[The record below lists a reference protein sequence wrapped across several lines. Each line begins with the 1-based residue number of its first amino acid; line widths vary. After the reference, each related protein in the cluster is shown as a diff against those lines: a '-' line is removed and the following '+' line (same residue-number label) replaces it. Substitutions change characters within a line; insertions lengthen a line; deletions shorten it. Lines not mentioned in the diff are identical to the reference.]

1 MAKID
6 EIKEILN
13 SLRVAM
19 SIAFGIFV
27 LVVGKIVSLY
37 SANVIDE
44 IFWAGIVISVVIL
57 FIIYFIVKKIAQ
69 KTREIRDIK

>member
-19 SIAFGIFV
+19 SIAFGVFVLILGKILSMYTDNQIIDIFWLAIAAAIIYLAVIFV
-27 LVVGKIVSLY
+27 
-37 SANVIDE
+37 
-44 IFWAGIVISVVIL
+44 
-57 FIIYFIVKKIAQ
+57 IIRQITK
-69 KTREIRDIK
+69 KTREIRDL

>member
-19 SIAFGIFV
+19 SIAFGVFVLILGKILSMYTDNQIIDIFWLAIAAAIINLAVIFV
-27 LVVGKIVSLY
+27 
-37 SANVIDE
+37 
-44 IFWAGIVISVVIL
+44 
-57 FIIYFIVKKIAQ
+57 IIRQITK
-69 KTREIRDIK
+69 KTREIRDL